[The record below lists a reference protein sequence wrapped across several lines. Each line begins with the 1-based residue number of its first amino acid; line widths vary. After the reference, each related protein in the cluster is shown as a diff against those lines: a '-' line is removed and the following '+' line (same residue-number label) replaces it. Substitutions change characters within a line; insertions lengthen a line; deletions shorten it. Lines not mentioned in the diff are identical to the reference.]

1 MLGVITEVNLCC
13 GVMEYTGMNRDPRL
27 SLMER
32 MPHSLATLLRNKWL
46 FRWYS
51 YDGGYG
57 THALL
62 TAGRPRQA
70 HAGSMVA
77 ALRLIRLHPSCSMT

>member
-1 MLGVITEVNLCC
+1 
-13 GVMEYTGMNRDPRL
+13 MEHTGMNRDPHVL
-27 SLMER
+27 DGEDAA
-32 MPHSLATLLRNKWL
+32 SLATLLRNKVAVPL
-46 FRWYS
+46 
-51 YDGGYG
+51 GTAMTNGYG

-77 ALRLIRLHPSCSMT
+77 APGAG